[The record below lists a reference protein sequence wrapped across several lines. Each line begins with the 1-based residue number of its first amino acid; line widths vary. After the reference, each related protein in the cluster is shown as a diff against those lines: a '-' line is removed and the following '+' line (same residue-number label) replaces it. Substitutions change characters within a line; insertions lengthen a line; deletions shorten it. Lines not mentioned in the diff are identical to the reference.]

1 MKTPIY
7 DFVSDYIAKN
17 GARLH
22 MPGHKGSMF
31 LGAEPRD
38 ITEICGADSLFDAD
52 GVISESENNAS
63 KLFGTKRTVY
73 SCEGS
78 TLSIKAML
86 YLAAI
91 NRENKNERP
100 VFVAARNVHRAFVY
114 ASAELDADVVWLTS
128 KENMSLCSCKISAE
142 DLKETL
148 SKLNTKPA
156 AVYIT
161 SPDYLGNTA
170 DIAALSQIAHSFG
183 VPLLCD
189 NAHGAYLHF
198 LREKCHPMDL
208 GADMCCDSA
217 HKTLPV
223 LTGGGYLHFSKNEIK
238 NFSSDAKTAM
248 AVFGSTSPSYLILQ
262 SLDLA
267 NRYLENG
274 YRERLSDTVKKVCD
288 VKKLLAENGQK
299 VLSGEPL
306 KITVN
311 TSAFGKSGC
320 EIAESLRKNNAE
332 CEFCDRD
339 FVVMMIT
346 PENSDRDFE
355 IIKRTF
361 VSHEKTD
368 GKSVTPKTAL
378 PVFELPE
385 RRLSIRQA
393 VFCESESIP
402 VESSVGRVAASPA
415 VACPPAIPVVISGET
430 INDSAVK
437 IMKYY
442 GIKNVRVVKD

>member
-1 MKTPIY
+1 VKTPIY

-22 MPGHKGSMF
+22 MPGHKGRIF
-31 LGAEPRD
+31 LGAESRD
-38 ITEICGADSLFDAD
+38 ITEICGADSLFEAD
-52 GVISESENNAS
+52 GIIAESEKNAS
-63 KLFGTKRTVY
+63 NLFDTKRTVY

-91 NRENKNERP
+91 NRENKSERP

-128 KENMSLCSCKISAE
+128 KDNLSLCSCKISAE

-148 SKLNTKPA
+148 SKQKVKPA

-170 DIAALSQIAHSFG
+170 DIAALSQIAHSYG

-198 LREKCHPMDL
+198 LREKCHPMEL
-208 GADMCCDSA
+208 GADICCDSA

-238 NFSSDAKTAM
+238 DFSSDAKTAM

-274 YRERLSDTVKKVCD
+274 YRERLFDSVKKVRD
-288 VKKLLAENGQK
+288 VKNFLEENGYR
-299 VLSGEPL
+299 LCGDEPL

-311 TSAFGKSGC
+311 TSSSGKSGF
-320 EIAESLRKNNAE
+320 ELAENLRKNNAE
-332 CEFCDRD
+332 CEF
-339 FVVMMIT
+339 
-346 PENSDRDFE
+346 
-355 IIKRTF
+355 
-361 VSHEKTD
+361 
-368 GKSVTPKTAL
+368 
-378 PVFELPE
+378 
-385 RRLSIRQA
+385 
-393 VFCESESIP
+393 
-402 VESSVGRVAASPA
+402 
-415 VACPPAIPVVISGET
+415 
-430 INDSAVK
+430 
-437 IMKYY
+437 
-442 GIKNVRVVKD
+442 